1 MYPGHLLASMGLVV
15 VTFNY
20 RLGPFGFLSTGDSA
34 SIGNYGLWDQ
44 LFALRWVKENIEWFR
59 GDPSQITL
67 MGESAGGAS
76 VGLLTVS
83 PRSRDQ
89 DLFHR
94 AIIMSGSDLSPWAM
108 SDPNAINTGHYAIE
122 LGRRLGCSATSG
134 LALSLSQVSA
144 LGESW
149 KPVPIR
155 PGEFGH
161 SSVSL
166 RRSVP
171 YYTQVD
177 TDALIDCL
185 RHSYTAQEIVD
196 VSKSLD
202 PFRGATSFIWTPVV
216 DGPTGF
222 LPRMPLEERKLG
234 HFSKIPLLA
243 GLVHDESSFPFM
255 GKLEEYEGRNLSIS
269 EFTDVVARRTIGNFL
284 NGENAYRFNVTAE
297 ELYTR
302 YTWWPNLANNSARWE
317 RMVAMLS
324 DHDVNAPLESIVR
337 FHAAY
342 SPSVYLYEF
351 AYVSPKD
358 PDAFAGVYHGSEQV
372 FLLGCPFMSESFWTR
387 VFDRQL
393 TPAHAHRTFVHPYDH
408 KISSFVMNLWTNFI
422 KYGNPTPKA
431 VDNVIW
437 RPYKPS
443 EEGYL
448 FIYLNSGMRYKFR
461 PLHMAFWRERF
472 YKLAELVPR
481 EFVFID
487 SLSGSPARS
496 YMRTMKF
503 GLSTAV
509 FLTVSVV
516 IIFFNA
522 LVFSLAVCYLR
533 THFCYLSQME
543 LI

>member
-1 MYPGHLLASMGLVV
+1 MPFKPLEEGYLFIYRNSSMRYKFRPVHMAFWRERFLKLAEPVPPSSPLYYFHMFHSQLATIVLGALILLILVILVILIVLNCRRPEPDEFRHDIRLAAPGAAPESAFQTAFKDAFASRTGPVSDPLELPPFSDQLAMHVRYNRGAMELPNPAFLNTKYPWYAKKYRPACMHTVDIEFLYPNFTDFNEDCLYLNIFYPNLPNPAFLNTKYPWYAKKYRPACMHTVDIEFLYPNFTDFNEDCLYLNIFYPNFETFPQSTQEEPKSGYPVLFHVHGGSFVGGSSHMYPGHLLASKGLVV

-34 SIGNYGLWDQ
+34 SVGNYGLWDQ

-122 LGRRLGCSATSG
+122 LGRRLGCPATRG
-134 LALSLSQVSA
+134 LALSLSQMSS

-149 KPVPIR
+149 KPVRIR

-161 SSVSL
+161 SSVNL
-166 RRSVP
+166 RQSVP
-171 YYTQVD
+171 YYAQVD
-177 TDALIDCL
+177 TDALVDCL
-185 RHSYTAQEIVD
+185 RHSYSAQEIVD

-255 GKLEEYEGRNLSIS
+255 GKLE
-269 EFTDVVARRTIGNFL
+269 
-284 NGENAYRFNVTAE
+284 
-297 ELYTR
+297 
-302 YTWWPNLANNSARWE
+302 
-317 RMVAMLS
+317 
-324 DHDVNAPLESIVR
+324 
-337 FHAAY
+337 
-342 SPSVYLYEF
+342 
-351 AYVSPKD
+351 
-358 PDAFAGVYHGSEQV
+358 
-372 FLLGCPFMSESFWTR
+372 
-387 VFDRQL
+387 
-393 TPAHAHRTFVHPYDH
+393 
-408 KISSFVMNLWTNFI
+408 
-422 KYGNPTPKA
+422 
-431 VDNVIW
+431 
-437 RPYKPS
+437 
-443 EEGYL
+443 
-448 FIYLNSGMRYKFR
+448 
-461 PLHMAFWRERF
+461 
-472 YKLAELVPR
+472 
-481 EFVFID
+481 
-487 SLSGSPARS
+487 
-496 YMRTMKF
+496 
-503 GLSTAV
+503 
-509 FLTVSVV
+509 
-516 IIFFNA
+516 
-522 LVFSLAVCYLR
+522 
-533 THFCYLSQME
+533 
-543 LI
+543 